1 MAFKKNVVKCDI
13 GSYIH
18 YIRGTKK
25 VGKTTLFRD
34 LVLAE
39 YGKAEAGAHISI
51 GNETGADALD
61 ELVTDS
67 AENWA
72 QLKEIVSDLVENK
85 ADNEFKLVCLDTV
98 DELVKI
104 ASDEVLR
111 QHRIKKGKPA
121 ESINDAFGGWG
132 AGRKKL
138 IELIDNLLADLR
150 HAGYGIFLIGHTK
163 LRDVKEK
170 NGDEYQQLKSNL
182 SEDYDGIFANKADII
197 MTITSDKEIVDDR
210 IVGTKRYMHFRD
222 DGFVDC
228 GSRFKDMPEKVPY
241 GAQEYL
247 DAFEEGV
254 KSSVKGGISDGEI
267 KKRKDAEVKSREKE
281 AAEYTKKAKENKVD
295 EEKNQKIID
304 EMMAYGQGVP
314 DNEKD
319 ALKEKI
325 AKAKEKFDFSTFKEL
340 VDRPTSEVLK
350 IKDLIL
356 A

>member
-18 YIRGTKK
+18 YIRGVRKS
-25 VGKTTLFRD
+25 GKTTLFRD
-34 LVLAE
+34 LVLNE
-39 YGKAEAGAHISI
+39 YGKAEYGAHISI

-61 ELVTDS
+61 ELMTDQ
-67 AENWA
+67 AENWG
-72 QLKEIVSDLVENK
+72 QLKAIVDDLVENK
-85 ADNEFKLVCLDTV
+85 ADNNFKLVCIDTV

-150 HAGYGIFLIGHTK
+150 HAGYGVFLIGHTK

-197 MTITSDKEIVDDR
+197 MTISVDKEIEGDR
-210 IVGTKRYMHFRD
+210 IIGTKRFMHFRD

-228 GSRFKDMPEKVPY
+228 GSRFTDMPEKVPY
-241 GAQEYL
+241 GAKEYL
-247 DAFEEGV
+247 EAFEAGV
-254 KSSVKGGISDGEI
+254 KSSVKGGISDEEI
-267 KKRKDAEVKSREKE
+267 KKRKDAETKE
-281 AAEYTKKAKENKVD
+281 RDKQAAEFSKKAKENKVD
-295 EEKNQKIID
+295 EKKNQKMID
-304 EMMAYGQGVP
+304 EIMTAFSGLS
-314 DNEKD
+314 DDEKK
-319 ALKEKI
+319 AKAGLLKEV
-325 AKAKEKFDFSTFKEL
+325 KEEYGFDTFKEL
-340 VDRPTSEVLK
+340 IDRSTSQVTEIMSKVLS
-350 IKDLIL
+350 
-356 A
+356 